1 MSGFESDIGRTVAP
15 LVIGTLITWLKPIYA
30 KMARIWIDWK
40 FSEILFEAML
50 KAWIW
55 CNSWPNEVKKYKMI
69 CGCCLRFW
77 KTSPGHMSG
86 YWILISNSE
95 TPPLQLGQNWFHKY
109 CSVQSVCDRIG
120 GQMSTGQGVIF
131 HLYSIYCC
139 LFSRLCWNG
148 WDKAPSLTLWSPD
161 LWVRYVFGGQ
171 FSRFWLKNPPN
182 SCWMHGKKYFKCW

>member
-1 MSGFESDIGRTVAP
+1 MKTQEESRLTHGLIFLFIRKGASMSGFESDIGPTVAP

-30 KMARIWIDWK
+30 KMARIRIDWK

-95 TPPLQLGQNWFHKY
+95 TPPLQLGQNWFHRY
-109 CSVQSVCDRIG
+109 CSVQSVCDRTG
-120 GQMSTGQGVIF
+120 GKISAGQGVIF
-131 HLYSIYCC
+131 HLYSCPFRIWI
-139 LFSRLCWNG
+139 LLII
-148 WDKAPSLTLWSPD
+148 L
-161 LWVRYVFGGQ
+161 
-171 FSRFWLKNPPN
+171 
-182 SCWMHGKKYFKCW
+182 